1 MDVVKKY
8 KIKRYING
16 ELIEV
21 DDDIVVEY
29 LFTIYINE
37 YEYITLICT
46 PSSLL
51 HLAVGFLYSDEI
63 ITSYNDINSIN
74 VFEKEGYVDIKIVN
88 KNNINNKLNEKRA
101 ITSGCGK
108 GSIYYKSLKKLKIK
122 PGDTL
127 NIDKLDYKNINKLIN
142 KFNEKSEVFK
152 NTGGVHSVALSN
164 FKEIL
169 FFKEDIGRHNALDKV
184 IGKCLVD
191 NIDINNKLIL
201 TSGRITSEIILK
213 CFNLNIKY
221 IVSRSAITDMAMKL
235 SKELGIIVI
244 GFARGEK
251 MNIYND

>member
-8 KIKRYING
+8 KIKRYISG

-21 DDDIVVEY
+21 NDDIVVEY

-46 PSSLL
+46 PSSLV

-63 ITSYNDINSIN
+63 ITSYSDINSIN
-74 VFEKEGYVDIKIVN
+74 LFEEEGYVDIKIIN
-88 KNNINNKLNEKRA
+88 KNNIDNKLNEKRA

-108 GSIYYKSLKKLKIK
+108 GSIYYKSLEKLKIK
-122 PGDTL
+122 SDDIL
-127 NIDKLDYKNINKLIN
+127 NIDTLDYKNINKLIN

-184 IGKCLVD
+184 IGKCLID

-244 GFARGEK
+244 GFARGKK

>member
-8 KIKRYING
+8 KIKRYISG

-21 DDDIVVEY
+21 NDDIVVEY

-63 ITSYNDINSIN
+63 ITSYSDINSIN
-74 VFEKEGYVDIKIVN
+74 LFEEEGYVDIKIIN
-88 KNNINNKLNEKRA
+88 KNNIDNKLNEKRA

-108 GSIYYKSLKKLKIK
+108 GSIYYKSLEKLKIK
-122 PGDTL
+122 SDDIF
-127 NIDKLDYKNINKLIN
+127 NIDTLDYKNINKLIN

-184 IGKCLVD
+184 IGKCLID

-221 IVSRSAITDMAMKL
+221 IVSRSAITHMAMKL

>member
-74 VFEKEGYVDIKIVN
+74 VFEKEGYVDIK
-88 KNNINNKLNEKRA
+88 
-101 ITSGCGK
+101 
-108 GSIYYKSLKKLKIK
+108 
-122 PGDTL
+122 
-127 NIDKLDYKNINKLIN
+127 
-142 KFNEKSEVFK
+142 
-152 NTGGVHSVALSN
+152 
-164 FKEIL
+164 
-169 FFKEDIGRHNALDKV
+169 
-184 IGKCLVD
+184 
-191 NIDINNKLIL
+191 
-201 TSGRITSEIILK
+201 
-213 CFNLNIKY
+213 
-221 IVSRSAITDMAMKL
+221 
-235 SKELGIIVI
+235 
-244 GFARGEK
+244 
-251 MNIYND
+251 

>member
-108 GSIYYKSLKKLKIK
+108 GSIYYKSLKNNISLKLLRA
-122 PGDTL
+122 TL
-127 NIDKLDYKNINKLIN
+127 CTPP
-142 KFNEKSEVFK
+142 VFL
-152 NTGGVHSVALSN
+152 NTSDFSLN
-164 FKEIL
+164 L
-169 FFKEDIGRHNALDKV
+169 FISLFIFL
-184 IGKCLVD
+184 
-191 NIDINNKLIL
+191 
-201 TSGRITSEIILK
+201 
-213 CFNLNIKY
+213 
-221 IVSRSAITDMAMKL
+221 
-235 SKELGIIVI
+235 
-244 GFARGEK
+244 
-251 MNIYND
+251 